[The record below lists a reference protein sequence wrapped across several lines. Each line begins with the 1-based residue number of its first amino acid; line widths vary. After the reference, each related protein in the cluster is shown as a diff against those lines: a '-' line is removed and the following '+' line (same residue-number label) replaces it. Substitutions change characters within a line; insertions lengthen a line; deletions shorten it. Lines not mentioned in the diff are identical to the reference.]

1 MSGQRAGDRVEN
13 RGGARVGAMRL
24 HAVIPTHNA
33 PAERLRRAI
42 ASVLA
47 CDLVERVW
55 VVDDGS
61 DVPVEVL
68 GAVGSPLGELLV
80 DERVEVLVQANSGP
94 SAARNTGLD
103 SAGDVDAVLLL
114 DDDDELIASS
124 VRAILE
130 LADGLGASA
139 VVSGRE
145 HVWAADGRTETRP
158 VPAAWADAALPDGS
172 DVFTPIGL
180 FGASGCLVADPALRE
195 GVRFD
200 REVWHGED
208 RDFLRRCSAHGP
220 IGVCSEIALRV
231 SMHEKE
237 ARNLCSSE
245 HLSRRVRDHLVLMNR
260 HYESSHEAQW
270 REATLWLV
278 NQISKARGETTSAD
292 ELLAACARRRWKVP
306 MKTRA
311 RLLRQRLF
319 HAESGS

>member
-1 MSGQRAGDRVEN
+1 
-13 RGGARVGAMRL
+13 MRL

-33 PAERLRRAI
+33 PADRLSRAI

-61 DVPVEVL
+61 EE
-68 GAVGSPLGELLV
+68 PLGVDMSCDRLNKLLA

-94 SAARNTGLD
+94 SAARNAGLD
-103 SAGDVDAVLLL
+103 AAHRESADAVLML

-124 VRAILE
+124 VPAILQ
-130 LADGLGASA
+130 LAGRLGASA

-145 HVWAADGRTETRP
+145 HVWAADGRTELRP
-158 VPAAWADAALPDGS
+158 VPAAWADAALPDCS

-180 FGASGCLVADPALRE
+180 FGASGCLVAGPALRAGVGGAG

-200 REVWHGED
+200 PDLWHGED
-208 RDFLRRCSAHGP
+208 RDFLRRCCAHGP

-231 SMHEKE
+231 SMHEKD
-237 ARNLCSSE
+237 AHNLCSSE
-245 HLSRRVRDHLVLMNR
+245 YFSRRVRDHLVLMDR

-278 NQISKARGETTSAD
+278 NQIAKARGETTSAD
-292 ELLAACARRRWKVP
+292 ELLAACARRHWKVP

-319 HAESGS
+319 HAGSGS